1 MLDRRAVNESRFSCA
16 SVRAHTFQVLMQ
28 NLACFNRGE
37 HAQLQETFFF
47 FYHCSLVNVE
57 INARRETLRLK
68 MQRCCGSA
76 ESNRRLAILHR
87 RARCVKVQL

>member
-47 FYHCSLVNVE
+47 LSLQSGERGNKCQE
-57 INARRETLRLK
+57 GNFARKNAALLWIRR
-68 MQRCCGSA
+68 
-76 ESNRRLAILHR
+76 I
-87 RARCVKVQL
+87 

>member
-1 MLDRRAVNESRFSCA
+1 MLDRRAVNESRFSCG

-47 FYHCSLVNVE
+47 FLSLQSGERGNKYQE
-57 INARRETLRLK
+57 GTFAIKNAALIGDSQFCIGEPD
-68 MQRCCGSA
+68 
-76 ESNRRLAILHR
+76 
-87 RARCVKVQL
+87 V